1 MKGAF
6 LVGVSC
12 IEGQVHCI
20 VLLDIHGT
28 AWSALI
34 EGVILIAGSVTLYGY
49 VYDNRYSECQLRL
62 NEMERAAKE
71 LGGKLEEVQVA
82 RSTAEADLAIEK
94 QWRASLQV
102 EQFPALF
109 SYTKHVCYSLYMY
122 IACVIDG
129 DSKRE
134 RSSCGAH

>member
-1 MKGAF
+1 
-6 LVGVSC
+6 
-12 IEGQVHCI
+12 
-20 VLLDIHGT
+20 
-28 AWSALI
+28 
-34 EGVILIAGSVTLYGY
+34 
-49 VYDNRYSECQLRL
+49 
-62 NEMERAAKE
+62 MERAAKE

-102 EQFPALF
+102 NQFHLF
-109 SYTKHVCYSLYMY
+109 YRTCLLFIVHGMFMT
-122 IACVIDG
+122 DG